1 MRFTLPALAAL
12 ACSAP
17 ALAASVD
24 WASKPA
30 DSSVSTSA
38 AVLGQADGVATS
50 IPFYA
55 AAHVRDFKPG
65 KVSAAQIEKA
75 LKLPVGE
82 LGKWDLIA
90 FESRAP
96 SPGQAFASSLWNVSD
111 LNLITSAAY
120 DGVSQTAV
128 PGTGEGWRFRSGT
141 IDAVTFKGLFGS
153 QRSYGPFNWILIKL
167 PPVIDKRSDR
177 IAVWLSGRLDKGDV
191 GPAPDAIGVIR

>member
-1 MRFTLPALAAL
+1 MRFAIPALLSLVGA
-12 ACSAP
+12 AP

-30 DSSVSTSA
+30 DSSVTTSA

-50 IPFYA
+50 VPFYA
-55 AAHVRDFKPG
+55 AVHVRDFKPG
-65 KVSAAQIEKA
+65 KVSAAAIEKA
-75 LKLPVGE
+75 LKLPAGE

-111 LNLITSAAY
+111 LNVIASAAY
-120 DGVSQTAV
+120 DGTTQAAV

-141 IDAVTFKGLFGS
+141 IDHASYKALFGTA
-153 QRSYGPFNWILIKL
+153 RAFGSYNWILIKL
-167 PPVIDKRSDR
+167 PPTIDKRSDR

>member
-1 MRFTLPALAAL
+1 MRYMTFALATL

-17 ALAASVD
+17 ALATSVD

-30 DSSVSTSA
+30 DNAVSTSA

-75 LKLPVGE
+75 LKLPAGE
-82 LGKWDLIA
+82 LGNWDLIA

-96 SPGQAFASSLWNVSD
+96 SPGQAFASSLWNVTD
-111 LNLITSAAY
+111 LNVITSAAY
-120 DGVSQTAV
+120 DGTSQAAV

-141 IDAVTFKGLFGS
+141 IDAATFKALFGS
-153 QRSYGPFNWILIKL
+153 QRTFGPFNWILIKL
-167 PPVIDKRSDR
+167 PTVIDTKSDR
-177 IAVWLSGRLDKGDV
+177 IAVWLSGRLDKADV